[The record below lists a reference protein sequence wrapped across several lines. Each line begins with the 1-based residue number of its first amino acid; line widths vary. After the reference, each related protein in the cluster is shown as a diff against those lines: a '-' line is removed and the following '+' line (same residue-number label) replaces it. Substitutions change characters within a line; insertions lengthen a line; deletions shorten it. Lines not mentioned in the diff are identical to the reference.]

1 MREKLIDLLLAKSE
15 GIIVACNIIATVNEN
30 LLSSYIVKEFFL
42 NCIEAF
48 KEDQVRTTKELIAQF
63 EDVARGDR
71 PVYGDRRNCFLL
83 ACSNRTSAI
92 NNKRKFSTIMDIGV
106 LNEFL
111 IDDTVLAAGH
121 STFLTNTDPTDPMLE
136 NAIDQLNG
144 KNNIFKSGAYLG
156 GSPDMPIFWIA
167 PSEFLATQRNNHDNN
182 ELGNSIRDLLGLIHH
197 AEEVPFVEIQIPGEQ
212 LKNLTARPTFAEAC
226 TNIRFRVLPDSRRAR
241 LRTGWGCTV
250 DLNRFANNDIIIDGV
265 SERVV
270 KQIQFNET
278 LCVKMKF
285 AGITQTKR
293 GETVNDDNVAFAKRI
308 CSAKEPAII
317 KKTLLDILL

>member
-167 PSEFLATQRNNHDNN
+167 PSELLATQRNNHDNN

-212 LKNLTARPTFAEAC
+212 LKNLTARPTFVEA
-226 TNIRFRVLPDSRRAR
+226 F
-241 LRTGWGCTV
+241 
-250 DLNRFANNDIIIDGV
+250 
-265 SERVV
+265 
-270 KQIQFNET
+270 
-278 LCVKMKF
+278 
-285 AGITQTKR
+285 
-293 GETVNDDNVAFAKRI
+293 
-308 CSAKEPAII
+308 
-317 KKTLLDILL
+317 

>member
-1 MREKLIDLLLAKSE
+1 
-15 GIIVACNIIATVNEN
+15 
-30 LLSSYIVKEFFL
+30 
-42 NCIEAF
+42 
-48 KEDQVRTTKELIAQF
+48 
-63 EDVARGDR
+63 
-71 PVYGDRRNCFLL
+71 
-83 ACSNRTSAI
+83 
-92 NNKRKFSTIMDIGV
+92 MDIGV

-156 GSPDMPIFWIA
+156 GNPDMPIFWIA

-182 ELGNSIRDLLGLIHH
+182 ELGNSIRDLLGLIDH
-197 AEEVPFVEIQIPGEQ
+197 AEDVPFVEIQIPGKQ

-226 TNIRFRVLPDSRRAR
+226 THVRFRVLPDSRRAK

-250 DLNRFANNDIIIDGV
+250 DLNRFANKDIIIDGV

-278 LCVKMKF
+278 IGVKMKF
-285 AGITQTKR
+285 AGITQSKR

-308 CSAKEPAII
+308 CSATEPAII
-317 KKTLLDILL
+317 KKALLDILS